1 MRCCRHRVAFPL
13 VVVVVVTLAYTW
25 GQTMTESDRQ
35 AFNAAMEHGEN
46 DVPDDSSENETP
58 NDPEFDRSRR
68 LSR

>member
-1 MRCCRHRVAFPL
+1 M
-13 VVVVVVTLAYTW
+13 VVVTLAYTW